1 MPTTTRLSHAAALV
15 LALGLAA
22 GCGGGGDATPAAQS
36 SPGTRNLAQYDAF
49 VLASPEN
56 DAATADVYGIRFDP
70 FTVDRI
76 TSDKAVSS
84 LGADEQ
90 HVIVA
95 AADQQVDKLA
105 EVTGAGELAPI
116 GGLGRPVGYS
126 PTVRDGLIYFDD
138 AEGVRGDRF
147 RFFTFDLAKQSKKLV
162 YSSAEDLGAP
172 KPMAD
177 GRLLVTVAGKDGDSL
192 AIRDKNGKLT
202 ALPTLG
208 DIAVVRP
215 GAKYVAVTLV
225 RGGKDG
231 ASQALLL
238 FDPHTGEKQI
248 IPDLQMVAWSP
259 DGKQFLARRTEDPNE
274 SRLVVLDPTKEPV
287 ELGTVPNLSIYGG
300 TWVRGG
306 PSA

>member
-1 MPTTTRLSHAAALV
+1 MPISTRLRRAAALA

-22 GCGGGGDATPAAQS
+22 GCGEDSAPAAQS
-36 SPGTRNLAQYDAF
+36 SPGTRDLAQYDAF
-49 VLASPEN
+49 VLASEKN
-56 DAATADVYGIRFDP
+56 DAGAADVYGLRFDP
-70 FTVDRI
+70 FGVDRI
-76 TSDKAVSS
+76 TSDKAVSA
-84 LGADEQ
+84 LGADERR
-90 HVIVA
+90 VIVA
-95 AADQQVDKLA
+95 AADQKVDKLA
-105 EVTGAGELAPI
+105 EVTGDGELTPI
-116 GGLGRPVGYS
+116 AGLGRPAGYS
-126 PTVRDGLIYFDD
+126 PTLRDGLLYFDD
-138 AEGVRGDRF
+138 AEGVRGDRY
-147 RFFTFDLAKQSKKLV
+147 RFFTFDLAKQSKQLI

-172 KPMAD
+172 KPLAD
-177 GRLLVTVAGKDGDSL
+177 GRLLVTVAGEDGDGL
-192 AIRDKNGKLT
+192 AIRDKSGRVT

-215 GAKYVAVTLV
+215 GQPYVAVTLV

-238 FDPHTGEKQI
+238 FNPENGEKQI

-259 DGKQFLARRTEDPNE
+259 DGKRFLARRTENPGD

-287 ELGTVPNLSIYGG
+287 ELGTIHNLAIYGG